1 MSATPI
7 PRTLALTLY
16 GDLDISRITEMPK
29 GRQRVDTF
37 AVNEAYRA
45 RINDFIRKQVELGG
59 QCYIVCPSIESKEDL
74 DASSVYYEPT
84 SISSPFSQKS
94 NDLELKDVYSYTEKL
109 RTNLPDI
116 EIEFLHG
123 KMKAD
128 EKEEIMKRFAS
139 GDVKV
144 LVSTT
149 VIEVGINVPNA
160 SLMIVEN
167 ADRFGLSQLHQL
179 RGRVG
184 RGNEQSY
191 CILFS
196 QGASD
201 VTKKRMEIMCKSND
215 GFFISEED
223 LKLRGPGDFFGSRQS
238 GLPVFR
244 VANLSCDLATLKA
257 AQQASAQWIDTQGT
271 ADTPEAN
278 ALRARIAQLFARAE
292 GTMN

>member
-1 MSATPI
+1 
-7 PRTLALTLY
+7 
-16 GDLDISRITEMPK
+16 MPK

-74 DASSVYYEPT
+74 DSSSVYYEPT

-184 RGNEQSY
+184 RGKRKSY
-191 CILFS
+191 CILVSDSKNETS
-196 QGASD
+196 QM
-201 VTKKRMEIMCKSND
+201 RLNIMRITYD
-215 GFFISEED
+215 GYDIADKD
-223 LKLRGPGDFFGSRQS
+223 LAMRGPGDFFSSNSNENFRQS
-238 GLPVFR
+238 GGLSLRFAKLCDDTDLMQSAFGAAKQILSIDPSLSLPDH
-244 VANLSCDLATLKA
+244 LLLK
-257 AQQASAQWIDTQGT
+257 QKLGELLKNNSSSIS
-271 ADTPEAN
+271 
-278 ALRARIAQLFARAE
+278 
-292 GTMN
+292 